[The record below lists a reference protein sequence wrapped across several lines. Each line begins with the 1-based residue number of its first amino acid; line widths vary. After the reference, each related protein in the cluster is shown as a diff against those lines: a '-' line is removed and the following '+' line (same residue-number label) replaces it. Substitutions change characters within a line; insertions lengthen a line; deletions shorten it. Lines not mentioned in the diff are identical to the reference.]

1 MAASYRL
8 GTKSVG
14 GIGYLIVAGVPWMAM
29 TRGYA
34 AWLVVPV
41 VAVASL
47 LAVTGANA
55 QSAAQVGSAGV
66 TINLP
71 TGWHAIPLALPPGLH
86 VDANPVARIVAASR
100 PVSFGNGCGVGAYS
114 FSRTAVALVLMEWT
128 RPTPGVFPHRPARF
142 TPKTL
147 PVRPPPSIE
156 CFNGPGG
163 GVEFTDHG
171 RRFEAFLL
179 LGRDAPAGLADRARA
194 VLDTLRVRKPRA

>member
-1 MAASYRL
+1 M
-8 GTKSVG
+8 
-14 GIGYLIVAGVPWMAM
+14 I
-29 TRGYA
+29 RGYTG
-34 AWLVVPV
+34 WLVVPV

-55 QSAAQVGSAGV
+55 KPAARVGSAGV

-71 TGWHAIPLALPPGLH
+71 KGWHAIPLGLPPGLH
-86 VDANPVARIVAASR
+86 VDADPVSRIVAASG
-100 PVSFGNGCGVGAYS
+100 PVSFGNGCGVGAYA
-114 FSRTAVALVLMEWT
+114 FSRSAVALVVVEWT

-163 GVEFTDHG
+163 GVAFTDHG
-171 RRFEAFLL
+171 RRFQAFLL
-179 LGRDAPAGLADRARA
+179 LGRDAPTGLADRARA
-194 VLDTLRVRKPRA
+194 VLDTLQVRKSRT